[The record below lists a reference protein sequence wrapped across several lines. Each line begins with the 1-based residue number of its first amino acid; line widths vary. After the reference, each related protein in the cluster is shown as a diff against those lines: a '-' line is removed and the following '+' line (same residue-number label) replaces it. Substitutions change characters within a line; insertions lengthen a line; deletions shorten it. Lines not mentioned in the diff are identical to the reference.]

1 MAVIYL
7 MAAKSGPC
15 EKNKWL
21 SFVTH
26 SEDTADIMCKLF
38 DRWLSKHDKDYIAG
52 YLGDYVDNDSAMKAV
67 RGFCR
72 LVALIHDIGK
82 LTPAFQSK
90 ITDNIEGHKEMLY
103 RNGFDLDRINEPKSS
118 PHNAAGYAILSEFGF
133 PEETAAMI
141 AFHHGRGAPTAD
153 QIESYPANYYGRG
166 SKQKKE
172 WRSLWREWIDRS
184 LSECGYQSAEDVP
197 TPNVRLQMLVTALL
211 IMSDW
216 IASNT
221 DYFPLL
227 NTFERPSDKKQRL
240 SAAWKKLDLPLCW
253 EVEPIYDGCGMF
265 EERFGF
271 SPNRVQREFME
282 IAENTVSAGVYIL
295 EAPMGLGKTE
305 AALAAAEILA
315 GKFGCGGVYFGL
327 PTQATANGIFGRI
340 KQWAEQQCDG
350 EKHTIRLAHGMTEL
364 NEEYQSLFTGRAN
377 DIYSE
382 TDTDESTDGNI
393 IVHEWFEGS
402 KQALL
407 ADFVI
412 GTVDQFLLAS
422 LKQKHVMLRHL
433 GLAGKVVI
441 IDECHA
447 YDAYMNVYLDRT
459 LAWMGA
465 YKVPVIILS
474 ATLPPARRK
483 GLIKAYLNT
492 KKDMPITTDEN
503 AYPVLT
509 WTDGKQV
516 FGEAL
521 GYDVPDKRVTVGRL
535 DETDLTAVLKERLC
549 DGGCA
554 AVIVNTVK
562 KAQELA
568 KHISDELGEFEVLC
582 FHSRFTATDRAD
594 IEKTLLKRVGK
605 SSVRS
610 DRDRLIVIG
619 TQVIEQSLDIDF
631 DYMVTELCPMD
642 LLLQRTGRLHRHD
655 THSRPDKLSE
665 PVISIL
671 GTDSGGS
678 ELIYGKWLLEQTEKF
693 LPDELV
699 IPSCIPSLVGKVYAE
714 PNETSPE
721 WEEHKRKTDDKETKA
736 EKYCINSK
744 KLRKSDITLEDM
756 LDDNVGNSERAEASV
771 RDGEDTIEVL
781 LLTGGGNGCLRFLPW
796 RNGGAEL
803 DTTVTPSESEEIAAA
818 RERIKLPMYY
828 TKRFNE
834 TIKELDVIPER
845 WRDSKLLKGEL
856 LLILNE
862 ELECELLGRK
872 LRYSREYGLEEIKEN
887 EG

>member
-1 MAVIYL
+1 
-7 MAAKSGPC
+7 
-15 EKNKWL
+15 
-21 SFVTH
+21 
-26 SEDTADIMCKLF
+26 
-38 DRWLSKHDKDYIAG
+38 
-52 YLGDYVDNDSAMKAV
+52 
-67 RGFCR
+67 
-72 LVALIHDIGK
+72 
-82 LTPAFQSK
+82 
-90 ITDNIEGHKEMLY
+90 
-103 RNGFDLDRINEPKSS
+103 
-118 PHNAAGYAILSEFGF
+118 
-133 PEETAAMI
+133 
-141 AFHHGRGAPTAD
+141 
-153 QIESYPANYYGRG
+153 
-166 SKQKKE
+166 
-172 WRSLWREWIDRS
+172 
-184 LSECGYQSAEDVP
+184 
-197 TPNVRLQMLVTALL
+197 
-211 IMSDW
+211 
-216 IASNT
+216 
-221 DYFPLL
+221 
-227 NTFERPSDKKQRL
+227 
-240 SAAWKKLDLPLCW
+240 
-253 EVEPIYDGCGMF
+253 
-265 EERFGF
+265 
-271 SPNRVQREFME
+271 
-282 IAENTVSAGVYIL
+282 
-295 EAPMGLGKTE
+295 
-305 AALAAAEILA
+305 
-315 GKFGCGGVYFGL
+315 L

-350 EKHTIRLAHGMTEL
+350 EKHTIRLAHGMTDL
-364 NEEYQSLFTGRAN
+364 NEEYLSLFKGNAN

-382 TDTDESTDGNI
+382 TDSDEGTDKNI

-459 LAWMGA
+459 LAWMGV

-474 ATLPPARRK
+474 ATLPPARRIE
-483 GLIKAYLNT
+483 LVKAYLNT
-492 KKDMPITTDEN
+492 KKDIPITTDEN

-516 FGEAL
+516 FGKAL
-521 GYDVPDKRVTVGRL
+521 GFDAPDKRITVGRL
-535 DETDLTAVLKERLC
+535 DESDLTDALRERLS

-568 KHISDELGEFEVLC
+568 KSISDSLGGFEVLC

-594 IEKTLLKRVGK
+594 IEKALLKRVGK
-605 SSVRS
+605 SSTKA
-610 DRDRLIVIG
+610 DRNRLIVVG

-642 LLLQRTGRLHRHD
+642 LLLQRSGRLHRHD
-655 THSRPDKLSE
+655 THSRPLNLAE
-665 PVISIL
+665 PKIDIL
-671 GTDSGGS
+671 TTDSKGS
-678 ELIYGKWLLEQTEKF
+678 EHIYGKWLLGQTEKY

-714 PNETSPE
+714 PQETSPE

-736 EKYCINSK
+736 KKFCIDSK
-744 KLRKSDITLEDM
+744 KLRKRDITLEDM

-803 DTTVTPSESEEIAAA
+803 DTTVTPSESEATAIA

-828 TKRFNE
+828 TKQFSK
-834 TIKELDVIPER
+834 TIDELTAIPER
-845 WRDSKLLKGEL
+845 WCDSKLLKGEIL
-856 LLILNE
+856 LVLNE

-872 LRYSREYGLEEIKEN
+872 LRYSREYGLEEIETEEN